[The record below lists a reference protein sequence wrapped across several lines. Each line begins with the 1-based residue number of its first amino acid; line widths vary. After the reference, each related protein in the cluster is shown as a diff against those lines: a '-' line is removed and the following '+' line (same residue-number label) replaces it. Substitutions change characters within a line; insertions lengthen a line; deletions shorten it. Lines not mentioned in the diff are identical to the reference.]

1 MKKIF
6 IFLHKAL
13 SSITR
18 SKNILL
24 FCVLI
29 CLIAIFWSPINTVLV
44 DVLVTPIF
52 QNITENSWGIMVAMI
67 VIEISYYIMIYKQL
81 LYEKRHS
88 IRRILTIEVIIV
100 YLIFRFSGEYR
111 FYGIRESFPAYLDI
125 ICILTVIA
133 EVLFC
138 CFNYIK
144 EKKSKS
150 SIPESNA
157 PTFFMDSPTHSDDL
171 KRNEYAHALVDRIV
185 FTFSKRP
192 MEEMTTSLSVLLSE
206 RFGQGKSSFLEQIKD
221 ICKNQKIET
230 IVFRPWLSNNP
241 DHLTLNYFNLL
252 KEQLGTNNKELK
264 KLLDSYAILASE
276 HITGK
281 IAKVSNSLLN
291 NSSIE
296 VQHDDIARIMQREGK
311 LRIVLIDDVDRL
323 QPEELLSL
331 IKLIRNTAD
340 FPYIAYVVA
349 ADKYALKD
357 TLQVSAGITDPEKY
371 LKKFFNFELL
381 FPADDDNIIDSLKK
395 NISAILRG
403 FGYMENDIKK
413 LSADIDNNAEYYAP
427 VFANMR
433 DVYRFCNVL
442 SFALDIT
449 KKHSDGI
456 SLLND
461 IYINDFVKIC
471 MIQYISPELYKML
484 RDYSSSVLKYA
495 GNGRLTLGDG
505 IKKFVADRENVR
517 RARAMAQQIV
527 RLKNT
532 YSEKETDK
540 NGNQNN
546 EAEAPT
552 KAVEDIMNKIA
563 PSGIELLKNILAEL
577 WEDSI
582 NYAHPKSIC
591 YTSQYFLYF
600 SGRYKRCEMSDIE
613 VAELFGKAGDD
624 FSNSARS
631 LIETKRE
638 SMLHKLKILLSYE
651 KIDRLHLLNNIQS
664 LAYID
669 YLHYCEENGFVYSGF
684 YDFYCN
690 REYGSIV
697 RQLYRLRNNDDTDIL
712 YKEHLG
718 YFNSTNEFAFAALS
732 IKYIKRPEHSN
743 IENVFSAEQL
753 EEFAKQTIDNF
764 YNRLFVKNPF
774 AAKTIEAI
782 PCMRSINLKYWN
794 YLFEEYVKKSE
805 KPMEWLFRLFI
816 TDKNGGMYWNR
827 SMLMAIIGEK
837 QEIHSLSLYNLVC
850 SICND
855 ETFKKYEGYLSK
867 FETKDYFESISNEMI
882 DGNLF
887 LKDAYEWLKEKH
899 INP

>member
-1 MKKIF
+1 M
-6 IFLHKAL
+6 A
-13 SSITR
+13 R
-18 SKNILL
+18 QNILKLLAENKKWLWNNIL
-24 FCVLI
+24 FFLAILCLNVLFWKPLNSTI
-29 CLIAIFWSPINTVLV
+29 NAILVSPILQHVS
-44 DVLVTPIF
+44 D
-52 QNITENSWGIMVAMI
+52 NSWIVMIALVLLEGI
-67 VIEISYYIMIYKQL
+67 YYWTVYKR
-81 LYEKRHS
+81 KRDRKSH
-88 IRRILTIEVIIV
+88 IKRLIIV
-100 YLIFRFSGEYR
+100 FEITLIYLLFRLSNEYS
-111 FYGIRESFPAYLDI
+111 FYGIGGGFPAYLDI
-125 ICILTVIA
+125 VFIIVTIVEIA
-133 EVLFC
+133 LCCNTNKTDLAEIKADRYSNFLFD
-138 CFNYIK
+138 K
-144 EKKSKS
+144 
-150 SIPESNA
+150 
-157 PTFFMDSPTHSDDL
+157 PTLKDDL
-171 KRNEYAHALVDRIV
+171 KRGGYAVTLVEKIKSTFPILLLEERKKKTNTS
-185 FTFSKRP
+185 FT
-192 MEEMTTSLSVLLSE
+192 VLLSE
-206 RFGQGKSSFLEQIKD
+206 RYGQGKSSFFEQIKN
-221 ICKNQKIET
+221 ICEIQKIDV

-241 DHLTLNYFNLL
+241 DQLILNYFDLL
-252 KEQLGTNNKELK
+252 KEEFGIYNKELR
-264 KLLDSYAILASE
+264 KLLQSYSVLASE

-281 IAKVSNSLLN
+281 TAKVASELLHEGSIEKQHDRI
-291 NSSIE
+291 SSILLE
-296 VQHDDIARIMQREGK
+296 EGK

-323 QPEELLSL
+323 QAEELLAL
-331 IKLIRNTAD
+331 IKLVRNTAD

-349 ADKYALKD
+349 ADKTAMKD
-357 TLQVSAGITDPEKY
+357 TLKTVGIADPEEY

-381 FPADDDNIIDSLKK
+381 FPADDNNIIESLIN
-395 NISAILRG
+395 NIGTVLRE
-403 FGYMENDIKK
+403 FGYSEDDVKELSLDINKN
-413 LSADIDNNAEYYAP
+413 SDYYAP
-427 VFANMR
+427 VFTNMR

-442 SFALDIT
+442 SFALDMM
-449 KKHSDGI
+449 KKQDDGI

-461 IYINDFVKIC
+461 IHVNDFVKIC

-495 GNGRLTLGDG
+495 GRGRLTLGDG
-505 IKKFVADRENVR
+505 IKKFVDDRENVI
-517 RARAMAQQIV
+517 RAKAMAQQIV
-527 RLKNT
+527 KQKNINN
-532 YSEKETDK
+532 ENEND
-540 NGNQNN
+540 NIENQNI
-546 EAEAPT
+546 EPDTPT
-552 KAVEDIMNKIA
+552 KTIEDIMNKIA

-577 WEDSI
+577 WEDTI

-591 YTSQYFLYF
+591 YISQYFLYF

-613 VAELFGKAGDD
+613 VAELFGKAGDV
-624 FSNSARS
+624 FSNSAKE

-638 SMLHKLKILLSYE
+638 SMLHKLSILLLSE

-669 YLHYCEENGFVYSGF
+669 YLHYCKENGSVYSGF

-690 REYGSIV
+690 REYGSII
-697 RQLYRLRNNDDTDIL
+697 RQLYRLRKNDDTDRL
-712 YKEHLG
+712 YKEHQE

-732 IKYIKRPEHSN
+732 IKYIKRPEHSDL
-743 IENVFSAEQL
+743 ENVFSVEQL
-753 EEFAKQTIDNF
+753 EEFTKLTIDNF

-816 TDKNGGMYWNR
+816 TDKNGGMCWNR